1 MPNVVGTAIIIVAAT
16 GKLRAM
22 SKLWILVLVAACG
35 GKTAAPTTDPTP
47 PAPTEQG
54 SATEAPAEQ
63 TGAICGTRGVPPC
76 PADQFCSYAPG
87 ADCGEADKP
96 GHCMVKP
103 QMCAQI
109 YKPVCG
115 CDGKTYPN
123 DCTAAAAATGVRAE
137 GECKATP

>member
-1 MPNVVGTAIIIVAAT
+1 
-16 GKLRAM
+16 M
-22 SKLWILVLVAACG
+22 SKLWVLVFVAACG
-35 GKTAAPTTDPTP
+35 AKAATPTTDPTNSAP
-47 PAPTEQG
+47 PDQG
-54 SATEAPAEQ
+54 SATPAVTE
-63 TGAICGTRGVPPC
+63 GAICGTRGVPEC
-76 PADQFCSYAPG
+76 PADEFCSFQPG

-96 GHCMVKP
+96 GHCAKKP
-103 QMCAQI
+103 EMCAQI